1 MECYCEGEDLFL
13 MGILISGKAESSF
26 FLQKKKVAIAHR
38 QECYALIE
46 RIFGDGP
53 GLDGD
58 LIVINFFALV
68 F

>member
-1 MECYCEGEDLFL
+1 

-26 FLQKKKVAIAHR
+26 FLQKKKVTRDLR